1 MAWDNGAVLIEFI
14 AFLAQGPETNRR
26 PFAHMAATEL
36 VGCSLCLD
44 RGYCRAANEVDRVEA
59 GELRRWRK
67 SSPTTCST
75 RSSCLSQWSPRQLSS
90 SQRDR
95 RRSGHVIPDP
105 VWPTLVLAA
114 VQLADAVFCAIPTG
128 FVTRCLDDVG
138 LPLRFRPFLPALKF
152 GAAAGL
158 VAGLWIDY
166 LGAVTAAGLILYFI
180 LAVAAHIRVRDIG
193 RNMLNASVILAFSA
207 FVFVTFL

>member
-1 MAWDNGAVLIEFI
+1 MI
-14 AFLAQGPETNRR
+14 PE
-26 PFAHMAATEL
+26 
-36 VGCSLCLD
+36 
-44 RGYCRAANEVDRVEA
+44 
-59 GELRRWRK
+59 
-67 SSPTTCST
+67 
-75 RSSCLSQWSPRQLSS
+75 
-90 SQRDR
+90 
-95 RRSGHVIPDP
+95 P
-105 VWPTLVLAA
+105 VWPAPVVAA

-138 LPLRFRPFLPALKF
+138 LPLRYRPFLPVLKF

-158 VAGLWIDY
+158 LAGLWIEY

-180 LAVAAHIRVRDIG
+180 LAVAAHIRARDIG